1 MDCSPPGSSVHGL
14 LQARLPEW
22 VAISF
27 STVSSRPRDRT
38 LISCIAGRCFTTEP
52 LGNPNT
58 SNNSL
63 QNTDSVHE
71 ERSKADEKDTTQGP
85 SSVSLRREDHRD
97 AWYSRVGRPQRQV
110 ALSLTIDKLKG
121 QTKMMMQMSH
131 ILGTNVKRETF
142 WEMPSNVWGEGH
154 LQKGW
159 GRRLLSPAMAQI
171 PEGPCRGLSS
181 HTGHS
186 LSRIWRTR
194 ASHEQCWQQQVLE
207 KILDPGEFWQVRET
221 EDQCPLFR
229 DTESRAREVKKIQNT
244 LWIPIKIIFIESTS
258 HMESKDP
265 TSHPGLPLHHKLW
278 ALEKMSF
285 FFS

>member
-1 MDCSPPGSSVHGL
+1 MDHSPPGSSVHGI
-14 LQARLPEW
+14 LQARIPEW

-38 LISCIAGRCFTTEP
+38 FISCIAGRCFTTEP

-63 QNTDSVHE
+63 QNIHSVHE
-71 ERSKADEKDTTQGP
+71 ERLKADEKDTTQGS
-85 SSVSLRREDHRD
+85 SSVSPGGKTTETPRS
-97 AWYSRVGRPQRQV
+97 SRVGRPQRQMD
-110 ALSLTIDKLKG
+110 LNLTINNSRAG
-121 QTKMMMQMSH
+121 PRWWCRWAAS
-131 ILGTNVKRETF
+131 
-142 WEMPSNVWGEGH
+142 WEPTGSGKPSEKCH
-154 LQKGW
+154 
-159 GRRLLSPAMAQI
+159 GRRAFAERLGR
-171 PEGPCRGLSS
+171 EVVKSS
-181 HTGHS
+181 NGTKPRRTMPGTGHMGHS
-186 LSRIWRTR
+186 LSWIWGTC

-221 EDQCPLFR
+221 EGQCPLFR
-229 DTESRAREVKKIQNT
+229 DTESRAREVKKIWNT